1 MTRDYAYGIK
11 DKNIRKAKLVPWNED
26 EDLDDLEDIDNDE
39 DPTVQPEPDISYFT
53 VDINL
58 L

>member
-26 EDLDDLEDIDNDE
+26 EDLDDLEGIDNDE
-39 DPTVQPEPDISYFT
+39 DPTFQPEPDISYFT
-53 VDINL
+53 VHIIL